1 MAKFSDQVVD
11 FMQHRGV
18 ILGSYVLFSAA
29 KTALLWLD
37 PAQPED
43 ARMGAAMGLLVY
55 AVVALY
61 AWRRNT
67 LAIWVMTACLLF
79 TGLSSLFN
87 SLVLS
92 LTNPLE
98 TMGMNA
104 LNLILGAYFTISG
117 VVIFRTR
124 RIKIVSIQAVA
135 EEPESEAKPSSP
147 LAPPASPVTRKA
159 EEGSASSVSGKA
171 EEGPA
176 EKKEE

>member
-1 MAKFSDQVVD
+1 MTKFSDRVTD

-18 ILGSYVLFSAA
+18 ILGSYVLFSAV
-29 KTALLWLD
+29 KTALVWLD

-67 LAIWVMTACLLF
+67 LAIWVMTACLMF

-98 TMGMNA
+98 TMGLNA

-124 RIKIVSIQAVA
+124 RIKIVSIQAVG
-135 EEPESEAKPSSP
+135 EPETDAKPSSP
-147 LAPPASPVTRKA
+147 LAPPPASP
-159 EEGSASSVSGKA
+159 VSGKA
-171 EEGPA
+171 EEGSA